1 MNTKL
6 LTIISSVWIVLF
18 VVIGALS
25 ICSGIENKNVF
36 NLIVGTFLIVTSFVI
51 VVMIKKRID
60 CKSED

>member
-51 VVMIKKRID
+51 AVMVKKKTD
-60 CKSED
+60 CKSEG